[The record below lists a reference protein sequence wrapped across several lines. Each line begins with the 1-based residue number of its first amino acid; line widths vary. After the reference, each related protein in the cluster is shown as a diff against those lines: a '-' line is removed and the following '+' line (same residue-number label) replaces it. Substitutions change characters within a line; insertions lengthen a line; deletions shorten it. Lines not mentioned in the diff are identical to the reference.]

1 MRHVGKD
8 TRTKV
13 VLGLLA
19 SLGLGLSG
27 CAPGPRSTLPASQA
41 WALASLRDGSNE
53 VVGLATLTE
62 ENGGVRVLVE
72 AALPPGKHGIHL
84 HEVGTCDPAAFTTA
98 GGHHNP
104 LGRAHGL
111 EAPGG
116 AHAGDLPNLDAGPG
130 GPVRYEV
137 VTDRVTLRDG
147 PVSLFD
153 ADGSALVIHAAEDDQ
168 RTDPAGNVGPRLV
181 CGVVRRAPR

>member
-1 MRHVGKD
+1 LKIALV
-8 TRTKV
+8 
-13 VLGLLA
+13 LLA
-19 SLGLGLSG
+19 GLGLAS
-27 CAPGPRSTLPASQA
+27 CTAAPRPRPAPETP

-62 ENGGVRVLVE
+62 ENGRVRVLVE
-72 AALPPGKHGIHL
+72 ATLPPGKHGIHL

-104 LGRAHGL
+104 LRRAHGL

-116 AHAGDLPNLDAGPG
+116 PHAGDLPTLDAGPG
-130 GPVRYEV
+130 GAVRYEA

-147 PVSLFD
+147 PLSLFD
-153 ADGSALVIHAAEDDQ
+153 ADGSALVIHAAADDQ
-168 RTDPAGNVGPRLV
+168 RTDPAGNAGARLV
-181 CGVVRRAPR
+181 CGVIRRAPR